1 MKVNII
7 ILIVALAI
15 PAKDYAQT
23 PLNKAVAVRSGQT
36 IDMHFDYPELVRV
49 STWDGNEISIQGQVS
64 INAGENDDAF
74 IVENDVQGNVIR
86 IRGEIQ
92 GIKDLPQLITVM
104 REGQKMMFRDKAAWQ
119 KYQAEHGR
127 GYNSV
132 SWGPDID
139 ITLEIKVP
147 RNIATRITS
156 VYGMVEVVNFSGPLT
171 VEATYG
177 GVDASL
183 VERSVGEIKAETNF
197 GEIYSNLDA
206 RFEGDKVTSK
216 DFYTFVSA
224 RPGQGPPYSFESKYG
239 NVYLRKANN

>member
-1 MKVNII
+1 MKVNS
-7 ILIVALAI
+7 ILLILALAI
-15 PAKDYAQT
+15 PAKHYAQT
-23 PLNKAVAVRSGQT
+23 ALNKTVAVRSGQT

-49 STWDGNEISIQGQVS
+49 STWDGNEVSIQGQVS
-64 INAGENDDAF
+64 INGGENDDAF
-74 IVENDVQGNVIR
+74 VLENDVQGNVVR
-86 IRGEIQ
+86 VSGEIR
-92 GIKDLPQLITVM
+92 GIKDLPQRITVT
-104 REGQKMMFRDKAAWQ
+104 RDGQKMMFRDKAEWR

-139 ITLEIKVP
+139 ITLEIRVP
-147 RNIATRITS
+147 RNVATRITS

-183 VERSVGEIKAETNF
+183 NERSVGEIKAETNF

-206 RFEGDKVTSK
+206 RFEGDKVTNK

>member
-7 ILIVALAI
+7 ILILALAI
-15 PAKDYAQT
+15 PAKHYAQT
-23 PLNKAVAVRSGQT
+23 ALNRTVAVRGGQT

-49 STWDGNEISIQGQVS
+49 STWDGNEISIQGQVN

-74 IVENDVQGNVIR
+74 ILENDVQGNVIR

-92 GIKDLPQLITVM
+92 GIKDLPQRITVM
-104 REGQKMMFRDKAAWQ
+104 REGQKMMFRDKAAWE

-147 RNIATRITS
+147 RNIATRVTS

-206 RFEGDKVTSK
+206 RFEGDKVTSR